1 MDGSLKLRLAHVAQ
15 SSPQQLDDWLIA
27 CNCQPVETSI
37 AALVL
42 ETETEHLAL
51 GGYIQQHWVNRRL
64 AHVTKHHHLTY
75 VKTVRTV

>member
-1 MDGSLKLRLAHVAQ
+1 MDGSLKQRLANVAQ

-27 CNCQPVETSI
+27 CNCLPVETSL

-42 ETETEHLAL
+42 KNETEHLAS

-64 AHVTKHHHLTY
+64 AHVTEHHHLTY
-75 VKTVRTV
+75 IKTVRTA